1 MEHPIRLTIV
11 TQLTVA
17 FLLTILHSVYGE
29 FQFTKFMQDYNLFEN
44 TPEGPLNYTLQTTG
58 ATGQV
63 LYNSKVDVRDVF
75 QVNPQTGAVSLIRV
89 IDREDEPQ
97 IAVEFIAIDVGT
109 NVEIRRP
116 ITIQIRDVNDEKPQ
130 FSSPTMKTSLPEN
143 TAVGTTVYAN
153 LQVTD
158 VDFTNSKLIVT
169 CDPSVT
175 SAPQIDQLVYKD
187 SCNKFKLNIDSDS
200 NKNWIGHV
208 TLAEPVDYEVQA
220 FYQIPLAA
228 FDGIQTQIGSI
239 EVSLI
244 NVQDTPPYF
253 TRAVSTTVTEGI
265 PAGSFLEY
273 VEAVDGDRE
282 NAREI
287 RYELASSNFTD
298 IEIINQLVRLD
309 PVSGNITT
317 NVTFDRESQD
327 LIIGYIDLGIR
338 AREVINASANILGS
352 DASTTAYTTIRIN
365 VVDAN
370 DNSPKFAKTQFNVS
384 IAEDIPNQSPLPGV
398 ILTVSDP
405 DLADNAYFEFELS
418 NYNAEFEVSPSNGQG
433 QTTASI
439 LIKDTNLINYETGP
453 TQYIFDVIARE
464 TRTPERRSGSAKVI
478 VNVID
483 VNDNLPTF
491 NPPNYDERIVETAPG
506 GTIVVTVTATDP
518 DSGILGNSGI
528 RFGLL
533 GDGSPLFKID
543 EVSGQVTVANC
554 ATPGSGF
561 CINYEQKSRYDLTVT
576 ARDSGGSGQTVTSN
590 LVIHIDDVN
599 DNSPTFATK
608 NYISYIE
615 ELRTVPN
622 PQVVVVATDPDNVGG
637 PISYSLI
644 QESTLKWQ
652 IDSTTGNITAKQPIL
667 YDDAP
672 GVNGSFIMTVQASDG
687 QYVDT
692 GTVTI
697 YVIDLNN
704 NGPKFDISDYYGK
717 INEKTLGNHYILT
730 VRAQDKDS
738 PTSDAGKID
747 YSINTGASGKFMINT
762 ASGDI
767 STSPDATFD
776 FDVKKEYVMQVLARD
791 RGRPQQT
798 GTSTVTI
805 EITDENN
812 KDPFFVP
819 STMRAEVYENVAIGY
834 SLFKVS
840 AQDPDD
846 NSILR
851 FAFTEPKSAINPDG
865 VQVNKNI
872 YDYSD
877 LFAVDPVAGHV
888 LTNAKLDRDKASVV
902 TLTMTVTDTNAS
914 PQQTGTGTLI
924 INILEYNDQAP
935 EFLPHTNITIDEERP
950 IGTFVMALLAKDQ
963 DDAIAEYSL
972 PYNPNNYFAIG
983 FQTGVLSVSSRIDF
997 EKIEQTY
1004 FTALVYDTGV
1014 PRLSAS
1020 TTVYV
1025 TVRNI
1030 NDNSP
1035 IFTQTSYTARIN
1047 EGESAGKSVVTVL
1060 ANDADK
1066 GDYGVVRYEMKDPL
1080 NRFLINDTTGEITV
1094 APGAVLDRETTPQID
1109 VQVTA
1114 YDSPL
1119 DASVRRFTNV
1129 RVYISLDDINDNPPV
1144 FTQSNYV
1151 ATIIETVPVG
1161 IQVLQ
1166 VFATDAD
1173 IGYNAEIA
1181 YTITNNTGD
1190 PNGFFSIAEKS
1201 GRIRVAKSLLRNS
1214 GVYTFIVQARD
1225 QDGSGP
1231 YTHTAHVQIT
1241 VLEAT
1246 NSPPRWII
1254 PPDQNMTVSVL
1265 ENQYLGMIVYDV
1277 HAEDSDKGNNGIIDY
1292 GFFAGGIFTNQ
1303 TNEFLINSITGVISA
1318 RIVYDREKVPRY
1330 VLLLMAK
1337 DRGTPTPLDATRYL
1351 TIQIK
1356 DVNDNIPKFPQLQD
1370 GSTRPI
1376 QITVSDNV
1384 NVGDKIGEA
1393 IATDDDEN
1401 PKIYYYIIGGNEK
1414 GKFSLDKM
1422 TGVMKLAA
1430 AVDSVQQKQYI
1441 LDVHATNNVSDYTVI
1456 TNRRKRALSP
1466 DIVQVIINIR
1476 NTNDAPPEFEESSY
1490 TGCIST
1496 RAPIGQ
1502 SIVTVFAKDQDSS
1515 GGIQYSIKSGN
1526 RDDGLEIGSNTGV
1539 IYNRKLMADFISR
1552 GVNQFNLVVRATDK
1566 QLSDESDVLI
1576 FVTQGGNEVELVI
1589 TQPPLEV
1596 RQFVDQIKTTF
1607 ESLKNSDGSSVFKFV
1622 CISAVKDHVT
1632 SGEQQDSYWSDVY
1645 LSAISSTN
1653 YIYTGAQLL
1662 SILNTQ
1668 KARNTEPFDLLY
1680 IKSLGVADDEPT
1692 YVDGT
1697 PAMVVMIIVL
1707 ILLFFI
1713 IIFVIVACFC
1723 IRKSKQNM
1731 KQNLIQKRNSDRLQ
1745 QPVPP
1750 IVIENFDP
1758 VMYDNKGY
1766 VSEDPAV
1773 QYATVQ
1779 KTFIET
1785 RPREPVPQEQVI
1797 IGPESIDAV
1806 IRDNDDSSD
1815 SSQGST
1821 PPTPR
1826 RLVEPEVEDFRIETE
1841 VYEE

>member
-1 MEHPIRLTIV
+1 MEHPIQQAIV
-11 TQLTVA
+11 TVA

-75 QVNPQTGAVSLIRV
+75 QVNAQTGAVSLIRV

-97 IAVEFIAIDVGT
+97 IAVEFIAFDVGT

-130 FSSPTMKTSLPEN
+130 FSSQTMKTSLPEN
-143 TAVGTTVYAN
+143 SAVGTTVYAN

-158 VDFTNSKLIVT
+158 VDFTNSKLVVT

-175 SAPQIDQLVYKD
+175 SAPQGVEAVYKD

-287 RYELASSNFTD
+287 RYELACD
-298 IEIINQLVRLD
+298 IINLCHHLIDQLVRLD

-338 AREVINASANILGS
+338 AREVINATANILGS
-352 DASTTAYTTIRIN
+352 DPSTTAYTTIRIN
-365 VVDAN
+365 VIDAN
-370 DNSPKFAKTQFNVS
+370 DNSPKFAITQFNVS
-384 IAEDIPNQSPLPGV
+384 IAEDIPNQSPLPSV

-405 DLADNAYFEFELS
+405 DLANNAYFEFELS

-453 TQYIFDVIARE
+453 TQYIFNVIARE
-464 TRTPERRSGSAKVI
+464 TRTAERRTGVAKVI

-543 EVSGQVTVANC
+543 EVSGQVTIANC
-554 ATPGSGF
+554 PTPGSGF
-561 CINYEQKSRYDLTVT
+561 CIDYEQKSRYDLTVT

-599 DNSPTFATK
+599 DNSPKFATK

-652 IDSTTGNITAKQPIL
+652 INSSTGNITAKQPIL

-687 QYVDT
+687 TYVDT

-747 YSINTGASGKFMINT
+747 YSINTGASGKFVINT

-935 EFLPHTNITIDEERP
+935 EFLPHGNITIDEERP
-950 IGTFVMALLAKDQ
+950 IGTFVMALLARDQ

-972 PYNPNNYFAIG
+972 PYNPSNFFAIG

-1025 TVRNI
+1025 TIRNI

-1047 EGESAGKSVVTVL
+1047 EGEGAGKSVVTVL

-1066 GDYGVVRYEMKDPL
+1066 GDYGVVRYEIKDPL

-1181 YTITNNTGD
+1181 YTISNNTGD
-1190 PNGFFSIAEKS
+1190 PTGFFSIAEKS

-1225 QDGSGP
+1225 QDGNGP

-1246 NSPPRWII
+1246 NSPPRWVI

-1303 TNEFLINSITGVISA
+1303 TDEFLINSITGVISA
-1318 RIVYDREKVPRY
+1318 RIVYDREQVPRY

-1376 QITVSDNV
+1376 QITVSENV

-1393 IATDDDEN
+1393 IATDNDEN
-1401 PKIYYYIIGGNEK
+1401 PKIFYYIIGGNEK
-1414 GKFSLDKM
+1414 GKFSLDKI

-1430 AVDSVQQKQYI
+1430 AVDSEQQKQYI
-1441 LDVHATNNVSDYTVI
+1441 LDVHATNNVSDYTVV

-1476 NTNDAPPEFEESSY
+1476 NTNDAPPEFEQSSY

-1502 SIVTVFAKDQDSS
+1502 SIVTVYAKDQDSF
-1515 GGIQYSIKSGN
+1515 GGVQYSIKSGN
-1526 RDDGLEIGSNTGV
+1526 SDDGLEIGSNTGV

-1576 FVTQGGNEVELVI
+1576 FVTQEGNEVELVI

-1653 YIYTGAQLL
+1653 YIYTGEQLL
-1662 SILNTQ
+1662 SILNAQ

-1713 IIFVIVACFC
+1713 IIFVIVACYC
-1723 IRKSKQNM
+1723 IRRSKQNM
-1731 KQNLIQKRNSDRLQ
+1731 KQNLIQRRNSDRFNQ
-1745 QPVPP
+1745 QPEPP
-1750 IVIENFDP
+1750 ILIESLHP
-1758 VMYDNKGY
+1758 MYDNKGF

-1779 KTFIET
+1779 KTFMDS
-1785 RPREPVPQEQVI
+1785 RPREPVPQEQEIV
-1797 IGPESIDAV
+1797 GPESIDAV
-1806 IRDNDDSSD
+1806 IRDNDDDSG
-1815 SSQGST
+1815 SSQSST